1 MNYSSTS
8 VQHDSP
14 QCVRVIP
21 KLFPQRRAQFRK
33 HEVQSL
39 LEEEEGSKLFPQ
51 RRAQFRKHEVQ
62 SLLEEEEG
70 SGGGWGEG
78 EKIREGVGKLR
89 RPMRARRR
97 SKSHDKRLQRELEDG
112 AREPYDG
119 T

>member
-39 LEEEEGSKLFPQ
+39 LEEEEGSG
-51 RRAQFRKHEVQ
+51 R
-62 SLLEEEEG
+62 
-70 SGGGWGEG
+70 GWGEG
-78 EKIREGVGKLR
+78 EEIQEGVGKR
-89 RPMRARRR
+89 ETTEVEIARDGS
-97 SKSHDKRLQRELEDG
+97 SKPSEFTA
-112 AREPYDG
+112 AREHFRQSRESVLG
-119 T
+119 